1 MKTINLE
8 SILTESQI
16 PPEVLEEDGIFIQ
29 ASRLGIS
36 GKILQPTI
44 KVLGVRDLII
54 SLLNTDKTNLSKFYH
69 QEHLSPTVSEAILD
83 TLKVFKLAFQVYD
96 QDAQTA
102 LKWLNTKIP
111 ALSGQ
116 VPIDLLDT
124 FKGRELVK
132 DCLMVMEYG
141 DFT

>member
-8 SILTESQI
+8 TILTESLI
-16 PPEVLEEDGIFIQ
+16 SPKVLEEDGAFIQ

-83 TLKVFKLAFQVYD
+83 TLKVFKLAFKVYD
-96 QDAQTA
+96 QDAKTA
-102 LKWLNTKIP
+102 LKWFNTQIP

-141 DFT
+141 DFS

>member
-8 SILTESQI
+8 SILTESLI
-16 PPEVLEEDGIFIQ
+16 PPEVLEEDGAFIQ

-36 GKILQPTI
+36 GTILQPTI

-83 TLKVFKLAFQVYD
+83 TLKVFKLAFSVYD
-96 QDAQTA
+96 QDTKTA
-102 LKWLNTKIP
+102 LKWFNTQIP

>member
-1 MKTINLE
+1 MKTIDLK
-8 SILTESQI
+8 SLLTESQI
-16 PPEVLEEDGIFIQ
+16 SPKVLEEDGTFIQ

-44 KVLGVRDLII
+44 KVLGIRDLII

-83 TLKVFKLAFQVYD
+83 TLKIFELAFQVYD
-96 QDAQTA
+96 RDATTA

-124 FKGRELVK
+124 FKGRELVR
-132 DCLMVMEYG
+132 DCLMVMQYG